1 MTKYTKIFLGL
12 IMAVFMAFGIN
23 CERINAAD
31 SNCKVHDLDDS
42 LTDSQE
48 EKLNKKIAKAAD
60 KIDANVAVV
69 ISSDIGSYSSQIY
82 AENTYDKLFGQR
94 TDGVLLFIDNDTQYD
109 RLVTSGDLLVEYE
122 KYTDSFLDDITPCL
136 RNKDYVSA
144 VEEFVDHI
152 DLAEYKRAKFLKTT
166 LIGLVVA
173 VVVSLI
179 VCLSIAHSY
188 KTLKKYEA
196 RNYEA
201 KENTRFNRKEDRF
214 LREYTTKTKIE
225 SNSGSGGSRG
235 GGGRSHGGGG
245 RRR

>member
-48 EKLNKKIAKAAD
+48 EKLNKKIAKASD

-69 ISSDIGSYSSQIY
+69 ITSDLGYSGSDTY
-82 AENTYDKLFGQR
+82 ATRTYDEMFGNE
-94 TDGVLLFIDNDTQYD
+94 DGLLLLIDNDTHYD
-109 RLVTSGDLLVEYE
+109 WIAPSVGFEN
-122 KYTDSFLDDITPCL
+122 KYNRYIERFFDDITPEL
-136 RNKDYVSA
+136 QRDDYEGA
-144 VEEFVDHI
+144 IEAFVDNV
-152 DLAEYKRAKFLKTT
+152 DLANYKKERILKYVV
-166 LIGLVVA
+166 IGLIVA
-173 VVVSLI
+173 LVVSLI
-179 VCLSIAHSY
+179 TCLAIAHSY

-201 KENTRFNRKEDRF
+201 KESTRFNRKEDRF

-225 SNSGSGGSRG
+225 SNSGGGSRSGGGGGSRG
-235 GGGRSHGGGG
+235 GG